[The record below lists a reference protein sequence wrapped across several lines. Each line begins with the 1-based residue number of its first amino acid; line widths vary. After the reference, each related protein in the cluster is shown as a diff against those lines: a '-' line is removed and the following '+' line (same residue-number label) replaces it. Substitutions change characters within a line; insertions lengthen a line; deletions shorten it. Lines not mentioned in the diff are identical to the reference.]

1 MKLKKYLQTLAAVA
15 ALLCAVPAFS
25 NQIIG
30 LPADP
35 NLGNCFPFGCS
46 YLGEYQQVYTASA
59 FSGPITI
66 KGLDFF
72 NTSFHSVP
80 STSMNSGNWTIA
92 LSTTS
97 KDWNTLSA
105 AFAANIGLDN
115 TQVFSGNLFQPWAF
129 GNTLHIDLTTP
140 FSYTPGIGRNLLMDV
155 RVSGASEPGGEIL
168 FDSNGFVHKNTIMG
182 RVYIGGTVES
192 GDGLVTG
199 FTTDAIGIPEPVS
212 LALFGIGLV
221 GLGACRRRNQPV

>member
-1 MKLKKYLQTLAAVA
+1 MKLKKCLQTLAAVA
-15 ALLCAVPAFS
+15 TLLCAVPAFS

-35 NLGNCFPFGCS
+35 NIGNCFPFGCS
-46 YLGEYQQVYTASA
+46 YPGEYQQVYTASA

-66 KGLDFF
+66 KGLEFF
-72 NTSFHSVP
+72 NTSLNSL

-105 AFAANIGLDN
+105 TFAANIGLDN
-115 TQVFSGNLFQPWAF
+115 TQVFSGNLFQSWAF
-129 GNTLHIDLTTP
+129 GNTLHIDLATP
-140 FSYTPGIGRNLLMDV
+140 FSYTPGIGHNLLMDV
-155 RVSGASEPGGEIL
+155 RVSGASEDGGEIY
-168 FDSNGFVHKNTIMG
+168 FDFNGSVHNNTIMG
-182 RVYIGGTVES
+182 RVYLGGNVES

-199 FTTDAIGIPEPVS
+199 FTTGATAIPEPMS
-212 LALFGIGLV
+212 LRLFVIGLA
-221 GLGACRRRNQPV
+221 GLGATRWRKQPG